1 MPASLCVASVVL
13 QGEGGGEKQHSK
25 RNSSAAK
32 RPRSQLEKPREQ
44 EDSPPAVAGRSRE
57 NSTTGSM
64 GAVGGGASGN
74 KLPRKKI
81 KTKKK

>member
-1 MPASLCVASVVL
+1 MAASLCVAVVL
-13 QGEGGGEKQHSK
+13 QGEGGGEKQPSK

-32 RPRSQLEKPREQ
+32 RPRTQLEKPREQ

-57 NSTTGSM
+57 NSTTGTV
-64 GAVGGGASGN
+64 GGIGGGASGS